1 MMQKITT
8 CFWFDNNLEEA
19 LTFYTTVFKDAR
31 IVSITR
37 IPGGV
42 GGETVVG
49 EFMLFGQQFRALN
62 GGPLFKFN
70 ESISFYVN
78 CDTQEEVDFY
88 WSKLTADGGKESV
101 CGWLKDKF
109 GVSWQICPKQVFQ
122 MLEDKDQAKVSRAM
136 AAMMK
141 MARIDLQKMQDAFN
155 GK

>member
-1 MMQKITT
+1 MQKITT

-37 IPGGV
+37 IPGGG

-88 WSKLTADGGKESV
+88 WSKLTAGGGKESV

-141 MARIDLQKMQDAFN
+141 MAKIDLQKMQDAFN

>member
-1 MMQKITT
+1 MQKITT

-31 IVSITR
+31 MVSITR